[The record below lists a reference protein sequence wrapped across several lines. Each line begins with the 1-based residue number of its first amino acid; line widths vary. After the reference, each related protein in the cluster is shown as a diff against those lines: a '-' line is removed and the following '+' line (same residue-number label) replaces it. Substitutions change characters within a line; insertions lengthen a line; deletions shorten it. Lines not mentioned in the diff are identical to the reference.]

1 MALPTHLT
9 LEIVTPDRALAL
21 ETVDEVEI
29 PGAEGYLGV
38 LPGHTPLLVAL
49 QVGALRFRK
58 GDEETFLA
66 VAFGFAEIAPD
77 RVRVLADIAERAEE
91 IDIRRAEGRGRNGLA
106 SGCCRG
112 ATEVDFERAR
122 IALLKSMARL
132 QVATRARVR
141 GSGGL

>member
-1 MALPTHLT
+1 MALPSHLT
-9 LEIVTPDRALAL
+9 LEIVTPGRSLAV

-58 GDEETFLA
+58 GDEETILS
-66 VAFGFAEIAPD
+66 VAFGFAEITPD
-77 RVRVLADIAERAEE
+77 RVRVLADVAERAED
-91 IDIRRAEGRGRNGLA
+91 IDIRRAEAAVERARERMMSRA
-106 SGCCRG
+106 
-112 ATEVDFERAR
+112 ADVDFERAR

-141 GSGGL
+141 GSAGL

>member
-1 MALPTHLT
+1 MALPSHLT
-9 LEIVTPDRALAL
+9 LEIVTPDRPLAV

-58 GDEETFLA
+58 GDEETFLS
-66 VAFGFAEIAPD
+66 VAFGFAEITSD
-77 RVRVLADIAERAEE
+77 RVRVLADVAERAED
-91 IDIRRAEGRGRNGLA
+91 IDIRRAEAAVERARERML
-106 SGCCRG
+106 SR

-122 IALLKSMARL
+122 IALMKSMARL

>member
-91 IDIRRAEGRGRNGLA
+91 IDIRRAEAAVERARERMT
-106 SGCCRG
+106 SR